1 MKIGEFQ
8 LIDWVRSQA
17 AGQPPGELVELGI
30 GDDCAVVKPAPD
42 GQKWLVT
49 TDMLLDGRHF
59 ELADGRHN
67 ATEVGRKA
75 MGVNLSDIAAMA
87 GTPVAA
93 FVSVALP
100 RQNHEAIARELTIGL
115 KEMADAFDVS
125 LAGGD
130 TNVWDGPLVVNVAV
144 FGVAALGGP
153 VLRSGA
159 RPGDCICVSGP
170 LGGSLPSGRHMRPVP
185 QLQLARELK
194 AALGE
199 DLHAMIDLSDGL
211 GGDLRH
217 ILNESG
223 GLGAVLQAG
232 AIPIH
237 ADVYQHHP
245 DAADPLIALTHA
257 LGDGEDFELCCCVE
271 KSAVGRLSGSWTVIG
286 EIVAEPGFWLVDA
299 AGRRRL
305 WEKSG
310 FDHLGHV
317 SKDNENN

>member
-1 MKIGEFQ
+1 MNRGEFQ
-8 LIDWVRSQA
+8 LIEWVRKQA
-17 AGQPPGELVELGI
+17 SAGGGGLVELGI
-30 GDDCAVVKPAPD
+30 GDDCAVINPAPD

-59 ELADGRHN
+59 ELAAGRHN
-67 ATEVGRKA
+67 AKDVGRKA

-100 RQNHEAIARELTIGL
+100 RHHNETIARELTIGL

-144 FGVAALGGP
+144 LGLAALGGP
-153 VLRSGA
+153 VLRAGA

-170 LGGSLPSGRHMRPVP
+170 LGGSLSSGRHMRPMP
-185 QLQLARELK
+185 QLQLARELQ
-194 AALGE
+194 ATLGD

-217 ILNESG
+217 ILKESG
-223 GLGAVLQAG
+223 GLGAVLRAG

-237 ADVYQHHP
+237 ADVFQYHP
-245 DAADPLIALTHA
+245 EAAEPLIALSHA
-257 LGDGEDFELCCCVE
+257 LGDGEDFELCCCVAR
-271 KSAVGRLSGSWTVIG
+271 SAVGRLSGQFTVVG
-286 EIVAEPGFWLVDA
+286 EIATEPGIWLLDES
-299 AGRRRL
+299 GQRRL

-310 FDHLGHV
+310 FDHFGNMPA
-317 SKDNENN
+317 SR